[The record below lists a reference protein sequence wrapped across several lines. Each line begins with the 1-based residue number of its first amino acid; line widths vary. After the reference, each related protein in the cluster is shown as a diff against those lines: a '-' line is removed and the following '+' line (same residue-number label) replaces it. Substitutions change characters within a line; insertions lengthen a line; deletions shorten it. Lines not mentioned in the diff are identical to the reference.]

1 MAKPSPPRATPSSAP
16 PASARPPSAI
26 SSPASG
32 TWKAA
37 APASAAQN
45 VCLFADTI
53 ENNIKFGC
61 PDATHEQVVEAAR
74 NADRILVVEAARN
87 ADRILVVEDG
97 RIAECGTHDELMARG
112 GLYRRFTEIRE
123 RAELWQHRRGVK
135 PSPMHPR
142 APAFCKL
149 PPAFLAKW
157 TVDLRDMPPYNDMSN
172 LRKGSLAMLLH
183 KPRGQMSES
192 LLMSAFVILS
202 GGLQDA
208 YTYLCR
214 GGVFANAQTG
224 NIVLFSTCLFEGDWH
239 RSLHYLVPVLSFML
253 GIFVAECVHRRFKHM
268 ERVHWRQLILLAEIV
283 FLFAVGF
290 LPQSADTPA
299 NAVVSFVCA
308 MQVQTFRKVRGHA
321 YASTMCIGNMRS
333 GTEALCVYFH
343 THDREVLHKA
353 LTYFGVIGVFAAGA
367 GLGALLTARF
377 GIRGIWLSC
386 ALLAVSFL
394 IMFIHDDLGRD

>member
-1 MAKPSPPRATPSSAP
+1 
-16 PASARPPSAI
+16 
-26 SSPASG
+26 
-32 TWKAA
+32 
-37 APASAAQN
+37 
-45 VCLFADTI
+45 
-53 ENNIKFGC
+53 
-61 PDATHEQVVEAAR
+61 
-74 NADRILVVEAARN
+74 
-87 ADRILVVEDG
+87 
-97 RIAECGTHDELMARG
+97 
-112 GLYRRFTEIRE
+112 
-123 RAELWQHRRGVK
+123 
-135 PSPMHPR
+135 
-142 APAFCKL
+142 
-149 PPAFLAKW
+149 
-157 TVDLRDMPPYNDMSN
+157 
-172 LRKGSLAMLLH
+172 MLLH

-192 LLMSAFVILS
+192 LLMSAFIILS

-239 RSLHYLVPVLSFML
+239 RSLHYLVPVLSVML
-253 GIFVAECVHRRFKHM
+253 GIFVAECVHR
-268 ERVHWRQLILLAEIV
+268 RQLILLAEIV

-290 LPQSADTPA
+290 LPQSVDTPA

-386 ALLAVSFL
+386 ALLALS
-394 IMFIHDDLGRD
+394 FIHDDLRRD

>member
-321 YASTMCIGNMRS
+321 YASTMCIGNIRS